1 MTPGH
6 RDSGGH
12 AGGTGSHLGMEGAGD
27 MEHPQGNG
35 AEPGGAGW
43 GLEPL
48 GQGKVSLEGVTEESG
63 TLKSLPTQTTP
74 GPQLRYL

>member
-1 MTPGH
+1 
-6 RDSGGH
+6 
-12 AGGTGSHLGMEGAGD
+12 